1 MTPKAVDLDQILT
14 LVSVKE
20 VGTTETEIGRESQ
33 GKDPDLTADADTDAL
48 VQEKETETE
57 IATEMSAGAAT
68 TVIRTEI
75 ARELEVIATEKTEIG
90 IETIMLE
97 MIEIDT
103 EDPERSVEMKEG
115 KVLSQEVM
123 SLILGKES

>member
-14 LVSVKE
+14 LVNVKE
-20 VGTTETEIGRESQ
+20 VGTTETEIGRESK

-48 VQEKETETE
+48 VQEKETEKE

>member
-20 VGTTETEIGRESQ
+20 VGTTETEIGRESK
-33 GKDPDLTADADTDAL
+33 GKDPDLTADADTDTDAL

-97 MIEIDT
+97 MIEMIEIDT

-115 KVLSQEVM
+115 KV
-123 SLILGKES
+123 